1 MTTGRNRS
9 IFAAAVLALSFTVPL
24 LASAEPQSRIVGTVA
39 DFHGKYGLVVRDQR
53 GALTEIT
60 LHQGTVIKPE
70 GLRLERG
77 MAVSI
82 AGQAADRTFA
92 AAEIVAPFAQWP
104 TARAA
109 AFAAAAATR
118 RQGEHQMPH
127 TGSRRTGAAI
137 PADGRKV
144 PTSSACPRSASRS
157 TRTDRGGRLGE
168 RAERGHRAQLLGRS
182 RGG

>member
-9 IFAAAVLALSFTVPL
+9 IFAAGVVALSLSVPL

-53 GALTEIT
+53 GALTEIA

-82 AGQAADRTFA
+82 TGQAADRTFA

-109 AFAAAAATR
+109 AFASRPQPGDKADTKGLTTGLTPSRAGDPGRWTEGPDQFSVPQVR
-118 RQGEHQMPH
+118 EPVNPH
-127 TGSRRTGAAI
+127 
-137 PADGRKV
+137 
-144 PTSSACPRSASRS
+144 
-157 TRTDRGGRLGE
+157 
-168 RAERGHRAQLLGRS
+168 
-182 RGG
+182 

>member
-1 MTTGRNRS
+1 MTLGRNRTVLTG
-9 IFAAAVLALSFTVPL
+9 AAIALALALPL
-24 LASAEPQSRIVGTVA
+24 SAGADPPSRIAGTVT
-39 DFHGKYGLVVRDQR
+39 DFHGKYGLVVRDHR
-53 GALTEIT
+53 GALTEVT

-109 AFAAAAATR
+109 AFAARPQPGDKSDTR
-118 RQGEHQMPH
+118 GLAPTRAGDPGRWSEGPDQFSVPQVREPVNPH
-127 TGSRRTGAAI
+127 
-137 PADGRKV
+137 
-144 PTSSACPRSASRS
+144 
-157 TRTDRGGRLGE
+157 
-168 RAERGHRAQLLGRS
+168 
-182 RGG
+182 